1 MPTRRSFLQAL
12 TAAPLLLGRRGAAA
26 ATAHTAL
33 VVGNAAYAQ
42 SPLLNPGNDA
52 RAMGDLLGRAG
63 FAVDLRLDAGR
74 ATLIE
79 AIEHF
84 GRAAQAPDT
93 RLAVFYYAGHGAQL
107 DWRNYLLPVDARV
120 TSAAALKAGCV
131 DLGVLLDYF
140 ARAQRAGRDKT
151 FVVILD
157 ACRDNPFGAEFQT
170 PHKGLSQFDAP
181 VGSLLAYA
189 TAPGSVASDGGGQ
202 HGLYTENLVRE
213 LAVRGARVEDAL
225 KRVRLNVRL
234 ASRGEQIPWESTSLE
249 SDVFLFPGAARAIS
263 EEEIER
269 RLAEELA
276 DWNRIKTSRHA
287 DDWIAYLRTYPDG
300 RFGEIAQARLDR
312 LLAAAAPPPAEPPLP
327 APVAAPAEEADEPT
341 GATLPPEVAT
351 ATVSHNPYSSG
362 RFPLGR
368 KFTVGDRAVMRDSD
382 LLTGIEEKRRR
393 LRVTRVDVA
402 GDRIEINNGKMVLD
416 GMGNIL
422 ETSEYVANLPQQFV
436 PAELQ
441 VGKRWKAR
449 FSLSFKSGRGAGQQA
464 DTDLDV
470 RIDAREMVRVPAGEF
485 DAFRIEAR
493 GWSSGRQGAQVEIN
507 LRFWVVP
514 GVNFAV
520 RTERVKK
527 RGNRLIETRLT
538 ELVAIRQAVTALPG

>member
-1 MPTRRSFLQAL
+1 MPSRRSFLQAL
-12 TAAPLLLGRRGAAA
+12 TFAPLLLGARDAAA
-26 ATAHTAL
+26 ATQTAL
-33 VVGNAAYAQ
+33 VIGNAAYAH
-42 SPLLNPGNDA
+42 SPLLNPANDA

-63 FAVDLRLDAGR
+63 FDVDLRLDAGR
-74 ATLIE
+74 DALIE
-79 AIEHF
+79 AIERF
-84 GRAAQAPDT
+84 GHAAQSADA

-107 DWRNYLLPVDARV
+107 DWRNYLLPIDAKV
-120 TSAAALKAGCV
+120 TSTEALKAGCI
-131 DLGVLLDYF
+131 DLGLLLDHF
-140 ARAQRAGRDKT
+140 ARAQKTGRDKT

-157 ACRDNPFGAEFQT
+157 ACRDDPFGPAFRT

-189 TAPGSVASDGGGQ
+189 TAPGSVASDGGGR

-213 LAVRGARVEDAL
+213 FAVRGARIEDAL

-234 ASRGEQIPWESTSLE
+234 ASHGEQIPWESTSLE
-249 SDVFLFPGAARAIS
+249 GDIFLFPDATRGLS
-263 EEEIER
+263 EEELER
-269 RLAEELA
+269 RFVAELA
-276 DWNRIKTSRHA
+276 DWNRIKGSQHA
-287 DDWIAYLRTYPDG
+287 GDWIAYLKTYPDG
-300 RFGEIAQARLDR
+300 RFSEIAQARLDR
-312 LLAAAAPPPAEPPLP
+312 LLAPVEGHAPEPSAPAPTAPTPEEDADTMSGVVLPPAL
-327 APVAAPAEEADEPT
+327 A
-341 GATLPPEVAT
+341 VAT
-351 ATVSHNPYSSG
+351 ASHNPYSAG

-368 KFTVGDRAVMRDSD
+368 KFTVGDSAVLRDSD
-382 LLTGIEEKRRR
+382 LLTGIEEAVRR
-393 LRVTRVDVA
+393 LRVTRVDTDN
-402 GDRIEINNGKMVLD
+402 DRIEINGGKMVLD
-416 GMGNIL
+416 GMGNIM
-422 ETSEYVANLPQQFV
+422 ETPEYVANLPQQFV

-449 FSLSFKSGRGAGQQA
+449 FSLTFKSGRGAGRQA

-470 RIDAREMVRVPAGEF
+470 RIDARETVRVPAGEF

-514 GVNFAV
+514 GMNFAV

-538 ELVAIRQAVTALPG
+538 ELLAIRQAVTGLSG